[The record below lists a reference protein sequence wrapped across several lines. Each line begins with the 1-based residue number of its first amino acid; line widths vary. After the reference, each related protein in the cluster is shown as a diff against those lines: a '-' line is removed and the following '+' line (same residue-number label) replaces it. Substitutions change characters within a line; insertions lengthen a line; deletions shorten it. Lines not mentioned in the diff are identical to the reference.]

1 MKIKKVAIIGM
12 GQFGTFIEGHLK
24 KYFEIVP
31 FRRDSDP
38 ELLRSC
44 EVVIFAVSYDGL
56 EVMAKK
62 VSAYVSKTAVVIDVT
77 SVKQK
82 PIAVLKKYFKDHQ
95 ILGTHPIFGPQSGKN
110 GIVGLPMVLCNV
122 SCDTKI
128 YTQIRSFLK
137 KKLELHIIEQTP
149 KEHDHQMAHIQAL
162 THFIGRALL
171 HMDVQSYST
180 DTQSYKQLLQLR
192 DLLKF
197 DSWELFTTIQNTN
210 PEAKKVR
217 KKLLTELILLEKKL
231 EKEAGN

>member
-1 MKIKKVAIIGM
+1 MKIEKIAIVGM

-24 KYFEIVP
+24 KHFEIVP

-38 ELLRSC
+38 ELLSTC
-44 EVVIFAVSYDGL
+44 DVVIFVVSFNGL
-56 EVMAKK
+56 ESMVKR
-62 VSAYVSKTAVVIDVT
+62 VRTCIPKTTIIIDVI

-82 PIAVLKKYFKDHQ
+82 PIAILKKYFKHHQ

-110 GIVGLPMVLCNV
+110 GIKGLPMVLCNV
-122 SCDTKI
+122 SCDSKTYTKI
-128 YTQIRSFLK
+128 RTFLK

-171 HMDVQSYST
+171 HMDVQSYET
-180 DTQSYKQLLQLR
+180 NTQSYKQLLQLR

-197 DSWELFTTIQNTN
+197 DSLELFKTIQNTN

-217 KKLLTELILLEKKL
+217 TVFLKELLRL
-231 EKEAGN
+231 EKELGN